1 MSEDPLESRLRS
13 LLQDQALTSAAER
26 EDRRLD
32 QVLHKAHIRGGV
44 FDLINLF
51 TRWGW
56 VLSEGSTRGAPHL
69 KPVKRTSAGDHAH
82 EDNQ

>member
-13 LLQDQALTSAAER
+13 LLQDSAESETDR
-26 EDRRLD
+26 EGQRLD
-32 QVLHKAHIRGGV
+32 RVLHKAHIRSGV

-56 VLSEGSTRGAPHL
+56 VLSEGGARGARHL
-69 KPVKRTSAGDHAH
+69 KPVSRATAASPTEH
-82 EDNQ
+82 DNQ